1 MKNSLTYFIIL
12 IFSVACTHER
22 YVSKTEI
29 QEGYYLTDQ
38 GGMFGLIDIKGNVI
52 IPNEYE
58 SIYFDGSRAITKKN
72 GLFGLI
78 DIKGNIILPNEY
90 DSLKPDGSKVFVS
103 KNGKSET
110 IDL

>member
-52 IPNEYE
+52 
-58 SIYFDGSRAITKKN
+58 
-72 GLFGLI
+72 
-78 DIKGNIILPNEY
+78 LPNEY